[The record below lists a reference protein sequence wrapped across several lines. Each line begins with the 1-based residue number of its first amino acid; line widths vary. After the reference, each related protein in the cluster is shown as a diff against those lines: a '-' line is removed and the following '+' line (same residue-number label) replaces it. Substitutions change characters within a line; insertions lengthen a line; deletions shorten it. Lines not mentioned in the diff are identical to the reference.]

1 MARCPGC
8 NLPAA
13 ETTTP
18 LLPGH
23 KIEVCRR
30 CSLVRVQ
37 AIEDSWLPMCQ
48 ATWAKLRDRAVKLAD
63 DRRKEELRQVQEIR
77 DGVERQLTAINFGD

>member
-1 MARCPGC
+1 MTTCPGC
-8 NLPAA
+8 NLPVI

-23 KIEVCRR
+23 KVALCRR

-48 ATWAKLRDRAVKLAD
+48 ASWAKLRDKAVQLAE
-63 DRRKEELRQVQEIR
+63 DRRKEAERQVQEIR
-77 DGVERQLTAINFGD
+77 ADIEQQLSAINFGD